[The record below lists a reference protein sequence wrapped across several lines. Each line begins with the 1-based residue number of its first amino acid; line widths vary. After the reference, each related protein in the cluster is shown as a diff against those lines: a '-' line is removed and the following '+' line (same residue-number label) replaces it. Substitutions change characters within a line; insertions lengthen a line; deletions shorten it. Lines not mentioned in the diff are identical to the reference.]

1 MIELA
6 ILVSTALAQRFE
18 GLYLSPYL
26 CPAGVPTIGYGAT
39 YYEDGTRV
47 TLLDAPITRE
57 RAIALLQWMVRTVY
71 LPTVMLLCP
80 GIDNPNRLAALIDFT
95 FNLGGNALKNSSLRR
110 KVNAGMW
117 IAVPT
122 ELRKWVMAAGKRLR
136 GLVIRR
142 EAEAA
147 LTWP

>member
-1 MIELA
+1 MIDFA
-6 ILVSTALAQRFE
+6 IVVALALMRRFE
-18 GLYLSPYL
+18 GLYLTPYL
-26 CPAGVPTIGYGAT
+26 CSAGVPTIGFGAT

-47 TLLDAPITRE
+47 TLFDAAITKE
-57 RAIALLQWMVRTVY
+57 RAEALLIWMVRTVY
-71 LPTVMLLCP
+71 LPQVMRLCP
-80 GIDNPNRLAALIDFT
+80 GVDNPNRLAALIDFT

-117 IAVPT
+117 SAVPT
-122 ELRKWVMAAGKRLR
+122 ELRKWVMAAGRRLR

>member
-6 ILVSTALAQRFE
+6 ILVATALMRRFE
-18 GLYLSPYL
+18 GLYLTPYL
-26 CPAGVPTIGYGAT
+26 CSAGVPTIGYGAT

-47 TLLDAPITRE
+47 TLFDAAITKE
-57 RAIALLQWMVRTVY
+57 RAEALLIWMVRTVY
-71 LPTVMLLCP
+71 LPQVMRLCP
-80 GIDNPNRLAALIDFT
+80 GINNPNRLAALIDFT
-95 FNLGGNALKNSSLRR
+95 FNLGGSALKNSSLRR

-117 IAVPT
+117 AAVPT
-122 ELRKWVMAAGKRLR
+122 EMRKWVMAAGKRLR

>member
-71 LPTVMLLCP
+71 LPTVMRLCP

-95 FNLGGNALKNSSLRR
+95 FNLGGSALKNSTLRR

-117 IAVPT
+117 AAVPT